1 MERNDPLSKGVR
13 LIHAGKSP
21 ERLLKE
27 EEEEEEEGDEEEK
40 LQAAKV
46 E

>member
-21 ERLLKE
+21 KRLPKE
-27 EEEEEEEGDEEEK
+27 EEEEGVEEEK
-40 LQAAKV
+40 LQAV
-46 E
+46 EVEE